1 VVIIYLFIQKPI
13 LSTGLFINTFMSQKL
28 KQSRRVGKKLI
39 IVMPASSAERHNGW
53 PPDRQSR
60 KKEPKLKILFK
71 HIK

>member
-1 VVIIYLFIQKPI
+1 
-13 LSTGLFINTFMSQKL
+13 MSQKL